1 MSLNDSTMG
10 IDMLSDKNI
19 TESWKIVFHA
29 LLEKLNDV
37 NATNWLEV
45 LVPIEVDSGMIT
57 LGAPTRFARD
67 WIRNNLQQKIL
78 TEWQKLSPN
87 IVSIDIVVGRK
98 KNTKKRLSTGKPE
111 TGLDTIVRLSERK
124 AQNSERTLT
133 SPESQSKIESLS
145 SEEEESIFDEKYTF
159 SNFIT
164 GSSNELAYAAAKK
177 IADGR
182 SVTFNPLFFHGGVGL
197 GKTHLM
203 HAIALEIKEKHP
215 KRRVIYLSAEQ
226 FMYRFVT
233 ALRNYD
239 MQAFKEEFRSVDILL
254 IDDLQ
259 FISGKNSTQEEF
271 FHTFN
276 ALVDSKKQI
285 VISADR
291 SPNDMGNMEER
302 IRSRLSWG
310 LVVDIHQTDYTLRL
324 GILRSKIKLLQAE
337 YPSFFVPD
345 KVTEYLAH
353 YITGNIRELEGAINR
368 IAAHA
373 TFTGRPVTMEMTEDV
388 ISDLLRMY
396 EKKIGLNEI
405 QRKVAEYYHIKLE
418 DMNSDRRTRGIARPR
433 QIAMYLIK
441 TMTGLSLP
449 EIGRKFGGK
458 DHTTVLHA
466 VRRVQELITED
477 NDTAEQIRQIKN
489 LLKSS

>member
-10 IDMLSDKNI
+10 TDMLSDKNI
-19 TESWKIVFHA
+19 TDSWKIIFHV

-37 NATNWLEV
+37 NAISWLEAV
-45 LVPIEVDSGMIT
+45 VPIEVDSGMIT

-78 TEWQKLSPN
+78 AEWQNISPH
-87 IVSIDIVVGRK
+87 IVSIDIIVGRK
-98 KNTKKRLSTGKPE
+98 KNTKKRLATGKPE
-111 TGLDTIVRLSERK
+111 TGQDTLVRLSERRN
-124 AQNSERTLT
+124 QNAELIIPL
-133 SPESQSKIESLS
+133 PELKPKTEELS
-145 SEEEESIFDEKYTF
+145 SEQEDIFDEKYTF

-164 GSSNELAYAAAKK
+164 GPSNELAYAAAKK

-310 LVVDIHQTDYTLRL
+310 LVVDIHQTDYSLRI
-324 GILRSKIKLLQAE
+324 GILRSKIKLLQTE

-396 EKKIGLNEI
+396 EKKIGISEI
-405 QRKVAEYYHIKLE
+405 QRKVAEYYHIKSE
-418 DMNSDRRTRGIARPR
+418 DMNSDRRTRDIARPR
-433 QIAMYLIK
+433 QIAMYLTK

-466 VRRVQELITED
+466 VRRIQELITED

>member
-1 MSLNDSTMG
+1 MSLSISTVSE
-10 IDMLSDKNI
+10 DVVSNTDNI
-19 TESWKIVFHA
+19 TALWEIVHKA
-29 LLEKLNDV
+29 LLIHIKDANTV
-37 NATNWLEV
+37 TWLEAITPV
-45 LVPIEVDSGMIT
+45 SLENGCAT

-67 WIRNNLQQKIL
+67 WIKNNLSKQIFDELKQIYSS
-78 TEWQKLSPN
+78 LSN
-87 IVSIDIVVGRK
+87 LEFVIGRK
-98 KNTKKRLSTGKPE
+98 KDTPSKKSQNNITKDE
-111 TGLDTIVRLSERK
+111 TDSKTVVSI
-124 AQNSERTLT
+124 AQAKVT
-133 SPESQSKIESLS
+133 SLS
-145 SEEEESIFDEKYTF
+145 VVKPNNTIGSEPEDDVFDSKYTF
-159 SNFIT
+159 SNFVVGT
-164 GSSNELAYAAAKK
+164 SNELAYAAARKV
-177 IADGR
+177 ADGR

-215 KRRVIYLSAEQ
+215 ERRVIYLSAEQ
-226 FMYRFVT
+226 FMHRFVT

-239 MQAFKEEFRSVDILL
+239 MQSFKEEFRNLDVLL

-310 LVVDIHQTDYTLRL
+310 LVVDIHQTDYSLRI
-324 GILRSKIKLLQAE
+324 GILKSKIELLQIE

-345 KVTEYLAH
+345 KVIEYLAH
-353 YITGNIRELEGAINR
+353 HITGNVRELEGAINR
-368 IAAHA
+368 IAAHS
-373 TFTGRPVTMEMTEDV
+373 TFTGRPVTMEVVEDV
-388 ISDLLRMY
+388 ISDLIRMY
-396 EKKIGLNEI
+396 ERKITITEI
-405 QRKVAEYYHIKLE
+405 QKKTSEYYGIKIDDLK
-418 DMNSDRRTRGIARPR
+418 SSRRSRDVARPR
-433 QIAMYLIK
+433 QIAMFLVK
-441 TMTGLSLP
+441 TLTGHSFP

-466 VRRVQELITED
+466 VRRIEELLTQDKELV
-477 NDTAEQIRQIKN
+477 EQINEIKMF
-489 LLKSS
+489 LKTSQ